1 MIQRTIASDVAFGGR
16 PEPQRTKLLGFKPF
30 VRSTLRGFVDVE
42 LGIGLQIKGATL
54 HVTTGKSWI
63 GLPSRPMVGPD
74 GKPIVIEA
82 TGKPPY
88 QPILAGATRR
98 FPKPSPMRSR
108 SSSSSSTPMLSTEAT
123 NE

>member
-54 HVTTGKSWI
+54 HVTSGKSWI

-82 TGKPPY
+82 TGKPPC
-88 QPILAGATRR
+88 QPILGWRYKA
-98 FPKPSPMRSR
+98 
-108 SSSSSSTPMLSTEAT
+108 LSEALS
-123 NE
+123 NAVAKLILEQHPDAFDGGDQ